1 MRISRYISASLAA
14 IAMVA
19 SPVAYAQQQIAVAME
34 KPECPTVDPDSLQ
47 ISWVQPCEE
56 GNWLLDTETGCRMWD
71 WHPDPRDHASWT
83 GSCPGGQKDGHGV
96 VQWLEHG
103 QAIDRFEGTYRDGK
117 REGFG
122 RYQWNETDRYEG
134 HYANDVPDG
143 FGTAVL
149 AGLTFAGEWKNGCLA
164 KGDKVVAIG
173 VPRTSC
179 GSGTNVALTR
189 KQSAAF

>member
-14 IAMVA
+14 IAMAA
-19 SPVAYAQQQIAVAME
+19 SPGAYAQEQLAAATE
-34 KPECPTVDPDSLQ
+34 KPECPTVEPDSLQ

-71 WHPDPRDHASWT
+71 WHPDTHDHASWT
-83 GSCPGGQKDGHGV
+83 GSCPGGRKDGRGV
-96 VQWLEHG
+96 VQWFEHG

-164 KGDKVVAIG
+164 KDGKVVAIG
-173 VPRTSC
+173 VPRASC
-179 GSGTNVALTR
+179 GNGATVALTR
-189 KQSAAF
+189 RQSAAF

>member
-1 MRISRYISASLAA
+1 MRISRYISASVAA
-14 IAMVA
+14 VAMVL
-19 SPVAYAQQQIAVAME
+19 SPMAYAQQQIAVAME
-34 KPECPTVDPDSLQ
+34 KPDCPTVEPDSLQ

-71 WHPDPRDHASWT
+71 WHPDPKDHAAWT

-96 VQWLEHG
+96 VQWFEHG
-103 QAIDRFEGTYRDGK
+103 QAIDRFEGTYSEGK

-134 HYANDVPDG
+134 RYANDVPDG

-149 AGLTFAGEWKNGCLA
+149 AGQTFAGDWKNGCLA
-164 KGDKVVAIG
+164 KGDQVVAIG

-179 GSGTNVALTR
+179 TSGTTVALTR
-189 KQSAAF
+189 PQTASF

>member
-1 MRISRYISASLAA
+1 MRILRYISAPLAA
-14 IAMVA
+14 FALVW
-19 SPVAYAQQQIAVAME
+19 SPIVSAQQMASALDM
-34 KPECPTVDPDSLQ
+34 PDCATVEPDSLQ

-71 WHPDPRDHASWT
+71 WHPDLHDHAAWT
-83 GSCPGGQKDGHGV
+83 GACPRGAKDGHGI
-96 VQWLEHG
+96 VQWFEHG
-103 QAIDRFEGTYRDGK
+103 QTIDRFEGTYREGK

-122 RYQWNETDRYEG
+122 RYQWNATDRYEG

-149 AGLTFAGEWKNGCLA
+149 QGETFAGDWKNGCLS
-164 KGDKVVAIG
+164 KGDHTVAIG

-179 GSGTNVALTR
+179 TGSNVALNR
-189 KQSAAF
+189 RQAASF